1 MASLRTRDGYLFFD
15 FRFEGR
21 RCREYTHL
29 PDTPENRASLLV
41 KLEKLSTDIERGT
54 FSYSSAFP
62 NSPKL
67 SRIANGLIGS
77 RAQSGPAPQGP
88 GLTTYGPE
96 PLGPRGPRHLTP
108 QLSAF
113 ADLWFAESQVSWR
126 ATYKTTVR
134 DILDSHVLPHFGNQ
148 RVSEITRAEILSFRV
163 LVAQKRGKKAGTTLS
178 HVRVNTIMLILRQV
192 LEEAADRFE
201 FTCPF
206 IRIKPLKVPKSDIQ
220 PFTLQEV
227 QQILNAVRPDF
238 RTYFLVRF
246 FTGMR
251 TGEID
256 GLKWKYVD
264 LEKRQILIR
273 ETIVRGEEEYTKT
286 DSSQREIQMN
296 TLVYEALLAHK
307 AWTASRSE
315 YVFCS
320 PNGNIIDHA
329 NVTKRIWY
337 PLLKILGIA
346 PRRPYQTRHTAATLW
361 LAAGEN
367 PEWIARQMGHS
378 NTEMLFTV
386 YSRYVPNLTRRDGSA
401 MERLIAPI
409 FGAEPAND
417 TTSAANE
424 AHPSQAA
431 NSQTRIN
438 PPQQTHKRSR
448 K

>member
-1 MASLRTRDGYLFFD
+1 
-15 FRFEGR
+15 
-21 RCREYTHL
+21 
-29 PDTPENRASLLV
+29 
-41 KLEKLSTDIERGT
+41 
-54 FSYSSAFP
+54 
-62 NSPKL
+62 
-67 SRIANGLIGS
+67 
-77 RAQSGPAPQGP
+77 
-88 GLTTYGPE
+88 
-96 PLGPRGPRHLTP
+96 
-108 QLSAF
+108 
-113 ADLWFAESQVSWR
+113 
-126 ATYKTTVR
+126 
-134 DILDSHVLPHFGNQ
+134 
-148 RVSEITRAEILSFRV
+148 
-163 LVAQKRGKKAGTTLS
+163 
-178 HVRVNTIMLILRQV
+178 

-227 QQILNAVRPDF
+227 QQILNAVRADF

-264 LEKRQILIR
+264 FEKRQILIR

-307 AWTASRSE
+307 EWTASRSE

-409 FGAEPAND
+409 FKPDGEKSTGTQAAND
-417 TTSAANE
+417 TSPSSSLGSSVEQSHAA
-424 AHPSQAA
+424 
-431 NSQTRIN
+431 
-438 PPQQTHKRSR
+438 
-448 K
+448 